1 MLKKDD
7 DNNILETNNN
17 NNDKKLF
24 VLRFRKGTFDPK
36 KGHNMIK
43 KAVIIL

>member
-7 DNNILETNNN
+7 DNNILETNN

-36 KGHNMIK
+36 KGHNIIK
-43 KAVIIL
+43 KAVIKL